1 MLRVQRSNALM
12 LLCFDIWILL
22 ELVRRYNV
30 VDLDA
35 IGGLPMVMRGLLD
48 AGLLHGDCLTVTG
61 KTVAENLKDVAPPP
75 PNQDIIAQIA
85 APIAPPGTQPCSTA
99 TVQYSNRAVRNRAV
113 QRSSHRTVEAMPQP
127 GKMGCMV
134 NKANGSR

>member
-85 APIAPPGTQPCSTA
+85 APIAPPGTQPCSTQLCSTETVQYA
-99 TVQYSNRAVRNRAV
+99 TVQSSVALTAPWKPCRNLEKWVAW
-113 QRSSHRTVEAMPQP
+113 
-127 GKMGCMV
+127 
-134 NKANGSR
+134 